1 MKDLEEMKT
10 KTIKIGDGVGV
21 LLPKE
26 LGFHTG
32 ESVTVGKVDNGTI
45 IIKRND
51 KETNPWKTDE
61 FAGIDFSKQVDQIG
75 FNIGFEK
82 HVGNEE

>member
-1 MKDLEEMKT
+1 M
-10 KTIKIGDGVGV
+10 
-21 LLPKE
+21 
-26 LGFHTG
+26 
-32 ESVTVGKVDNGTI
+32 TVGKVDNGTI